1 MTFMR
6 PQAVLLAAVAL
17 LAQPALLAAIVAPA
31 IERAAIAVRSPGRAV
46 LLAADKAGARL
57 VAVGEHGV
65 VALSDDQ
72 GITWRQARVVPTS
85 VSLAAVR
92 FADERSGW
100 AVGHGGVILRTT
112 DGGETWLRQADGRSL
127 AQAALAASARS
138 ADDRQT
144 KAAQR
149 LVDDGPDKP
158 LMDII
163 AFNAQQ
169 ALVVGAY
176 GLAFETADGGKTWT
190 SVMG

>member
-1 MTFMR
+1 MR

-100 AVGHGGVILRTT
+100 AVGHGGVLLRTT

-127 AQAALAASARS
+127 AQAALAAGRIAR
-138 ADDRQT
+138 AHAAA
-144 KAAQR
+144 AAQ
-149 LVDDGPDKP
+149 
-158 LMDII
+158 
-163 AFNAQQ
+163 A
-169 ALVVGAY
+169 
-176 GLAFETADGGKTWT
+176 
-190 SVMG
+190 